1 MYGNDYSEMKLSQ
14 EQQRRIED
22 CIEFRFYSSLRFSM
36 ITDWLRNFDDREID
50 MAISILEH
58 IDYYRTED
66 ISSIMMNGLYKLL
79 ALRKQSEAA
88 TKNSAADR
96 QYVERNCYICSLD

>member
-1 MYGNDYSEMKLSQ
+1 MKLSQ

-36 ITDWLRNFDDREID
+36 ITDWLRNFDDSEID

-66 ISSIMMNGLYKLL
+66 ISSILMNSLDKLL
-79 ALRKQSEAA
+79 A
-88 TKNSAADR
+88 TKKKLHFVAVG
-96 QYVERNCYICSLD
+96 QPGKVVGIYFIM

>member
-1 MYGNDYSEMKLSQ
+1 MKLSQ

-36 ITDWLRNFDDREID
+36 ITDWLRNFDDSEID

-66 ISSIMMNGLYKLL
+66 ISSIMMNGLDKLL
-79 ALRKQSEAA
+79 ATKKKLHFVGIGEADVA
-88 TKNSAADR
+88 HR
-96 QYVERNCYICSLD
+96 RLLQLDNLEKVVGIYFIM

>member
-1 MYGNDYSEMKLSQ
+1 MTLSQ
-14 EQQRRIED
+14 EHQRRIED

-36 ITDWLRNFDDREID
+36 ITDWLQNFDDSEID

-66 ISSIMMNGLYKLL
+66 ISSILMKGLDTLL
-79 ALRKQSEAA
+79 VAKKRLHFVACLLYTSPSPR
-88 TKNSAADR
+88 DR
-96 QYVERNCYICSLD
+96 G